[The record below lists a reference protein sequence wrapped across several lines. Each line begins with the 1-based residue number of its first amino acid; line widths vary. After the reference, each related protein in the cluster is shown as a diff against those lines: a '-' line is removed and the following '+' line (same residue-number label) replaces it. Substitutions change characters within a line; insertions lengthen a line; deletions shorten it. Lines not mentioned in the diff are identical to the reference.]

1 MVNIW
6 YSTCLIW
13 STSGIGSGSFAV
25 HYLHQWHTDTL
36 SNRSLVLYADDGM
49 LYHALVLLADYDVLQ
64 EDINK
69 LCVWTMP
76 IFYITTPPN
85 VNVWLY
91 WEMDNHALLP
101 TTSLTISNLLT
112 KKIRLLWV
120 SWHLD
125 HLLFKL
131 GTAHNNNMQ
140 KSQTMYWNFVQK
152 VLCALKHSN
161 TQTTLS
167 VLCPSTSWICSPS
180 LGPTPTGSYWLPGKS
195 TKICFETMHQ
205 ILRTLLW
212 WPP

>member
-1 MVNIW
+1 MRIQYVFVNGQHLILYLFNLEYLRDWFWVLCCSLFTSMTYW
-6 YSTCLIW
+6 Y
-13 STSGIGSGSFAV
+13 
-25 HYLHQWHTDTL
+25 

-49 LYHALVLLADYDVLQ
+49 LYHTLVLLADYDLLQ
-64 EDINK
+64 EDMNK

-101 TTSLTISNLLT
+101 TTSLTISNFLT

-140 KSQTMYWNFVQK
+140 KSQTM
-152 VLCALKHSN
+152 
-161 TQTTLS
+161 
-167 VLCPSTSWICSPS
+167 
-180 LGPTPTGSYWLPGKS
+180 
-195 TKICFETMHQ
+195 
-205 ILRTLLW
+205 
-212 WPP
+212 